1 MRVAG
6 VTVGKVKR
14 KELERG
20 RREHAA
26 RDRDQARVRADPTAT
41 SRHDPAPEDAAGR
54 DLHRAGAGALGRG
67 SRRRRPPR
75 LDPGRARR
83 WSSTRSSRPS
93 TSPRASSSARWV
105 REVDDAVAGSRGQG
119 PERLARQPGRLHGR
133 RRAAVP
139 RARRA
144 PRRAAAAGA
153 RRRHRARGD
162 QRARRRAA
170 RPGPEL
176 QRGAARPPP
185 RATTRWPRPCASCP
199 RSSTRPGPRCAAW
212 SASRATPARWC
223 ATCCPPPTT
232 SGPRCATCATC
243 RPTCAPRSAALDP
256 LIRAGRTGVP
266 ALGRTVRG
274 AGPGGGRAEP
284 VPRRAQPG
292 ALPARL
298 LPDPRLRLHHQRRRR
313 RCRATSAA
321 SATRPTR
328 CCSSRAASSATP
340 SGRSTTAATSTC
352 RRTSSTGSS
361 RSAPTTAPTAR
372 GRSATATNRYGDVPP
387 NDALSTPA
395 PAKEQLR
402 RPACFTSGPNLYDG
416 TFYPRL
422 QPGKAPV
429 LKQLGPLDGFPP
441 ATQDR
446 PEGPK

>member
-1 MRVAG
+1 M
-6 VTVGKVKR
+6 KP
-14 KELERG
+14 EY
-20 RREHAA
+20 
-26 RDRDQARVRADPTAT
+26 
-41 SRHDPAPEDAAGR
+41 APIGR
-54 DLHRAGAGALGRG
+54 DSRLILRQKTLLGETYIE
-67 SRRRRPPR
+67 
-75 LDPGRARR
+75 LAPGRSGEELDDGGRLASTPGGARP
-83 WSSTRSSRPS
+83 WSWTRCSRPS
-93 TSPRASSSARWV
+93 TSPPASSSGRWV
-105 REVDDAVAGSRGQG
+105 REVDRAVSGQPRAG
-119 PERLARQPGRLHGR
+119 PERLAGQPGRLHRG

-139 RARRA
+139 GARRA

-170 RPGPEL
+170 RPGAEL
-176 QRGAARPPP
+176 QRGAGGHRLARRRAGRDRAHPAHVP
-185 RATTRWPRPCASCP
+185 RRDAAR
-199 RSSTRPGPRCAAW
+199 RCAAW

-223 ATCCPPPTT
+223 ATCCRPRTT
-232 SGPRCATCATC
+232 SAPRCATCATC

-266 ALGRTVRG
+266 ALARTVRG
-274 AGPGGGRAEP
+274 AGPGGGGAEP
-284 VPRRAQPG
+284 VPRRAEPG

-298 LPDPRLRLHHQRRRR
+298 LPDPHLGLPHQRRRGAAGRLR
-313 RCRATSAA
+313 RRALRAQHRA
-321 SATRPTR
+321 VRVAQLRALH
-328 CCSSRAASSATP
+328 RAARVRP
-340 SGRSTTAATSTC
+340 RPRVPAAERVQPDPAA
-352 RRTSSTGSS
+352 RRLRQPRLLDA
-361 RSAPTTAPTAR
+361 RSAR
-372 GRSATATNRYGDVPP
+372 ATATATCRP
-387 NDALSTPA
+387 NDALTAPA